1 MNVLKRYWRDL
12 AALLIAVVS
21 LAGLWVMFSAEGSI
35 WLVKF
40 VNGKPQE
47 LLEPVAI
54 LTQYNKVILP
64 NLQKYSW
71 AIGLT
76 LFAVSV
82 SYILLGSQDEIYTA
96 LDEPNSK
103 K

>member
-12 AALLIAVVS
+12 AALLIAGAS
-21 LAGLWVMFSAEGSI
+21 LLGLWVMFTAEGSI

-40 VNGKPQE
+40 VGGQPQE
-47 LLEPVAI
+47 LLQPVAI
-54 LTQYNKVILP
+54 LNQYNHVILP
-64 NLQKYSW
+64 SLQKYSW
-71 AIGLT
+71 AIGLI